1 MWRGGLGGF
10 VKVDL
15 DNSTSCIIN
24 LALKRYQRF
33 LQELYSVFDILQ
45 VCSLVGCTVFI
56 ITAVVFIVRKGKLL
70 LFFAVHFFPLRLYMY
85 LLSIP
90 TDHFSN

>member
-45 VCSLVGCTVFI
+45 VCSLVGCTIFI
-56 ITAVVFIVRKGKLL
+56 ITAVVFYRQKRKITIILRCA
-70 LFFAVHFFPLRLYMY
+70 LFSSPPLYVSVVY
-85 LLSIP
+85 P
-90 TDHFSN
+90 H